1 LIGSSGLQ
9 QIREAIDVAA
19 EVTLIFRE
27 FLNKRQSNRQN
38 YSRIQMFMSSPPPP
52 LSYSSGLRALKSKR
66 KEFAERATLRQC
78 RPGDVVAISRTSYS
92 RAGDSLLSEKLDSSM
107 LNHLTLK
114 YGGQIAE
121 VLPLDSPLVPLSPLA
136 PRFNTKKISRAN
148 RRNKRE
154 NKSSTNSSSTLAH
167 RQKKQLQHRNDESGH
182 GSCQPPR
189 NFQNRFEE
197 EDKKNKEEE
206 EGEEEEESSMMS
218 GESSNNDCVDR
229 SHSEGEINKPQQQQ
243 QQQQFPSPKN
253 QQHHHHHH
261 QQHKRYPYRQ
271 CRRRRYSLPTIIGLP
286 SSSSSASSEAKRRQH
301 SPRGSSL
308 VVEEASSSS
317 ALQTRRPRRVSL
329 SILEQPAMMPSS
341 SSSSSSSD
349 DADQG
354 DNDAAAAIRVYQH
367 RHRHHHHHHNHVK
380 NQDDGG
386 EGSEGASTAKPPSP
400 THQHIAEH
408 SRGKRLTTRRRRS
421 GSVMVLRERFEGRR
435 SKRDNKQQQT
445 AAAMRQVAASHTRR
459 RSSVT
464 KLRALYERKQQR
476 TSKSSPVSSS
486 NSSVEEHVRRRRR
499 RRRRIARKATGVKP
513 IPRKSAEKIFG
524 DVTWIPIRVIGSGS
538 NSNSNNNN
546 NNNTVRQCFWIPLKL
561 LRKSEVEG
569 AGKNSIQSPANIQI
583 PIVRLVETISSIGRS
598 PELKAVVED
607 CRSWVRDKFFDA
619 VLDLCNGPTFSGL
632 LSSIEASIHLLRSD
646 LKGCATEF
654 GTKEASA
661 MRKAITGDPAREV
674 IRGVI
679 AALEGICDLLRG
691 GRDKM
696 RSWCSGSRRAPPY
709 IDLHKSRGKF

>member
-1 LIGSSGLQ
+1 
-9 QIREAIDVAA
+9 
-19 EVTLIFRE
+19 
-27 FLNKRQSNRQN
+27 
-38 YSRIQMFMSSPPPP
+38 
-52 LSYSSGLRALKSKR
+52 
-66 KEFAERATLRQC
+66 
-78 RPGDVVAISRTSYS
+78 
-92 RAGDSLLSEKLDSSM
+92 
-107 LNHLTLK
+107 
-114 YGGQIAE
+114 
-121 VLPLDSPLVPLSPLA
+121 
-136 PRFNTKKISRAN
+136 
-148 RRNKRE
+148 
-154 NKSSTNSSSTLAH
+154 
-167 RQKKQLQHRNDESGH
+167 
-182 GSCQPPR
+182 
-189 NFQNRFEE
+189 
-197 EDKKNKEEE
+197 
-206 EGEEEEESSMMS
+206 
-218 GESSNNDCVDR
+218 
-229 SHSEGEINKPQQQQ
+229 
-243 QQQQFPSPKN
+243 
-253 QQHHHHHH
+253 
-261 QQHKRYPYRQ
+261 
-271 CRRRRYSLPTIIGLP
+271 
-286 SSSSSASSEAKRRQH
+286 
-301 SPRGSSL
+301 
-308 VVEEASSSS
+308 
-317 ALQTRRPRRVSL
+317 
-329 SILEQPAMMPSS
+329 
-341 SSSSSSSD
+341 
-349 DADQG
+349 
-354 DNDAAAAIRVYQH
+354 
-367 RHRHHHHHHNHVK
+367 
-380 NQDDGG
+380 
-386 EGSEGASTAKPPSP
+386 
-400 THQHIAEH
+400 
-408 SRGKRLTTRRRRS
+408 
-421 GSVMVLRERFEGRR
+421 MVLRERFEGRR

-464 KLRALYERKQQR
+464 KLRALYERRQQR

-486 NSSVEEHVRRRRR
+486 NSSVEEHVRRRR

-538 NSNSNNNN
+538 NNNNNN

-646 LKGCATEF
+646 LK
-654 GTKEASA
+654 
-661 MRKAITGDPAREV
+661 AITGDPAREV